1 MEELVSLFKK
11 VLSGEEEEVF
21 CEETLVEEVF
31 SQEDISEEEA
41 ERIVKEV
48 FETEIPEIISKAL
61 THLGY
66 RSIIYLRK
74 EEVRA
79 PEYLVLA
86 IKGDKL
92 TCLGLDVEYDY
103 YDNKIMLLTIMRM
116 DCDSLCVYM
125 PDYKHVLTSF

>member
-1 MEELVSLFKK
+1 VEELASLFKK
-11 VLSGEEEEVF
+11 VLSGEKEEVF

-61 THLGY
+61 TYLGY
-66 RSIIYLRK
+66 RSIVYLRK
-74 EEVRA
+74 DDVRA

-103 YDNKIMLLTIMRM
+103 YDNKIMLLTIIRM

-125 PDYKHVLTSF
+125 PHYKHVLTSF